1 MLGHPVPAPGMLREA
16 ARTRPSLSAPRSA
29 GHRGR
34 AAGRLRL
41 ICGQPHSSPSRSS
54 AMNCGSCVRRDAGLA
69 RRAVGKD
76 AADVSDSLRQLG
88 RADRGR
94 LGRERRSAYSIW
106 AAAMTFIVAATIACS
121 LDASRP
127 IRQVADFAA
136 STGVGAR
143 RTRARGAAFVTL
155 RKSSYRAAADKY
167 VQFLAAPRLSS
178 TKWVRQLRHA
188 GGSAPPEWID
198 GGIAPHHRT
207 PSRTGVHGDRPRR

>member
-127 IRQVADFAA
+127 IRQLADFAA

-155 RKSSYRAAADKY
+155 RKSSCRAAAEGY
-167 VQFLAAPRLSS
+167 V
-178 TKWVRQLRHA
+178 
-188 GGSAPPEWID
+188 
-198 GGIAPHHRT
+198 
-207 PSRTGVHGDRPRR
+207 